1 VKLHERM
8 RMILNEID
16 GVLSQVDEEA
26 VRELVDEICKARR
39 VFVFGQGRSGYVTR
53 AFAVRL
59 MHLGI
64 DAYVV
69 GDTTTPSITSA
80 DLCLINSGT
89 GETRF
94 SYHVVVEAREAG
106 AKTATITA
114 HPEARIGQFADI
126 VVKLPAP
133 TRGEKPG
140 EVGSRQ
146 LPGSLFEQA
155 MFVLL
160 DAVVLFLMERFG
172 QSTEHLLARH
182 ANIE

>member
-1 VKLHERM
+1 MKLQERM
-8 RMILNEID
+8 RMILGEID
-16 GVLSQVDEEA
+16 GVVSQIDEEA
-26 VRELVDEICKARR
+26 VRSLVDGICKARR

-53 AFAVRL
+53 VFAVRL

-64 DAYVV
+64 DVHVV
-69 GDTTTPSITSA
+69 GDATTPPISSA
-80 DLCLINSGT
+80 DLCLVNSGT
-89 GETRF
+89 GGTRF
-94 SYHVVVEAREAG
+94 GHHVVVEAREAG
-106 AKTATITA
+106 ARTATITA
-114 HPEARIGQFADI
+114 HPEARIGRFADI
-126 VVKLPAP
+126 VVTVPAP

-140 EVGSRQ
+140 VVGSRQ

-160 DAVVLFLMERFG
+160 DAIVLFLMERFG